1 MSRIAKAAVVIAGT
15 SAVVLS
21 GAGMAVADA
30 GADAVAANSPGVASG
45 NILQIPVNIPINLC
59 GNTIDVIG
67 LLNPAFGNVCANV
80 GKDHKDHGDHK
91 GEHGYGS

>member
-45 NILQIPVNIPINLC
+45 NILQIPVHIPINLC

-80 GKDHKDHGDHK
+80 SKDHKDHEDHK